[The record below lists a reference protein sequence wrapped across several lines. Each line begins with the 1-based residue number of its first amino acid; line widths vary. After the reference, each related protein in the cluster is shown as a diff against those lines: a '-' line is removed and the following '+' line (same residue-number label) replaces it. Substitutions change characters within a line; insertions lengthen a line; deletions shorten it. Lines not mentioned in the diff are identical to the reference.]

1 MSLRRPVV
9 LTAVFVLIAVG
20 ALTGASASA
29 ATSATAELA
38 VAPPAAS
45 AASAA
50 SVPAAP
56 PAARPAARPAGAVPA
71 LVARSAST
79 PATAAT
85 RAASAALAKVRPPCA
100 VTARACVDLSAKKAW
115 LTDGAGR
122 IVYGP
127 VSVLGGRRG
136 EPTPV
141 GTFAVTNKVRDYHSR
156 EFDAPMPYSVFF
168 VPGVAFHQGSL
179 GTRSA
184 GCLHLSRAS
193 AKRFFAD
200 LGAGDSVQVVR

>member
-1 MSLRRPVV
+1 MPLRRPGVM
-9 LTAVFVLIAVG
+9 TAVLVLITMGV
-20 ALTGASASA
+20 LTGASARA
-29 ATSATAELA
+29 APVA
-38 VAPPAAS
+38 VAAPAPAAV
-45 AASAA
+45 AL
-50 SVPAAP
+50 PAAAG
-56 PAARPAARPAGAVPA
+56 PAAGRAAAVPA

-79 PATAAT
+79 PATAAA
-85 RAASAALAKVRPPCA
+85 REASAALARVAPPCA
-100 VTARACVDLSAKKAW
+100 VTARACVDLSANKAW

-141 GTFAVTNKVRDYHSR
+141 GTFAVSNKVRDYHSR

-179 GTRSA
+179 STRSA
-184 GCLHLSRAS
+184 GCLHLSRTS
-193 AKRFFAD
+193 AKRFFSE
-200 LGAGDSVQVVR
+200 LGPGDAVQVVG

>member
-9 LTAVFVLIAVG
+9 LTVVLVMLAVG
-20 ALTGASASA
+20 VLTGATAAASASA
-29 ATSATAELA
+29 PAT
-38 VAPPAAS
+38 PAA
-45 AASAA
+45 APL
-50 SVPAAP
+50 PAPAGAT
-56 PAARPAARPAGAVPA
+56 PAARPAAAVPS
-71 LVARSAST
+71 LVARSAAT

-85 RAASAALAKVRPPCA
+85 QGASAALAKVRPPCR

-115 LTDGAGR
+115 LTNGAGR

-141 GTFAVTNKVRDYHSR
+141 GTFSVSNKVRDYHSR
-156 EFDAPMPYSVFF
+156 QFDAPMPYSVFF
-168 VPGVAFHQGSL
+168 MPGIAFHQGSL
-179 GTRSA
+179 STRSA

-193 AKRFFAD
+193 AQRFFSE
-200 LGAGDSVQVVR
+200 LGPGDSVQVVS